1 MVQDADVVIGESS
14 FPSIGLGIELQHA
27 AENETPIVLAFR
39 DFGENRAEPVR
50 YTNPDHTSHD
60 LQIGEGFVSLMA
72 LGLPT
77 VVRVHQYQGV
87 ADAVQQ
93 LAATLRLLER

>member
-1 MVQDADVVIGESS
+1 MVAEADAVIAECS

-27 AENETPIVLAFR
+27 VESETPIIIIYR
-39 DFGENRAEPVR
+39 DFSDNRATPVL
-50 YTNPDHTSHD
+50 YKNPDSSEHE

-77 VVRVHQYQGV
+77 VLKTYQYSTIEQGMSLV
-87 ADAVQQ
+87 SQALDYVQP
-93 LAATLRLLER
+93 